1 MAALLQKHKYLKR
14 IGILVSSMKFLHH
27 RILKI
32 TQFTGWMQ
40 HMDLHSEVLTLQVPK
55 NKCLYVNTIKT
66 TSQNLYSLS
75 SIVWTLKST
84 KIQGNEYETN
94 WADKK

>member
-1 MAALLQKHKYLKR
+1 
-14 IGILVSSMKFLHH
+14 
-27 RILKI
+27 
-32 TQFTGWMQ
+32 
-40 HMDLHSEVLTLQVPK
+40 MDLHSEVHKLQVPK

-84 KIQGNEYETN
+84 KIQENEYETN